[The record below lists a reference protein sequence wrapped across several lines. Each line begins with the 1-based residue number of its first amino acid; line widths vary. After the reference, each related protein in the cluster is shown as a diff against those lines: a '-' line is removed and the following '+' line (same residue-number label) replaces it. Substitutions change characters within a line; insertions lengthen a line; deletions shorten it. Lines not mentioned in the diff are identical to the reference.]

1 MSKSTKKRIKIALTG
16 FIHNGQDGSAS
27 ISLISNEVYDQ
38 IDFDRIDQRFEGDV
52 FDIELTV
59 DEDGNILEGLDV
71 ETREEVITFKEDN
84 YDDYDPSE
92 DEDE

>member
-1 MSKSTKKRIKIALTG
+1 MSNTTKKRIKIALTG
-16 FIHNGQDGSAS
+16 FIHNGQDDSAS

-38 IDFDRIDQRFEGDV
+38 IDFDKIDQRFEGDV

-71 ETREEVITFKEDN
+71 ETREEVISFKEDN
-84 YDDYDPSE
+84 YYDYDPSE